1 MIDVLFAS
9 YAKDGLFYYSY
20 EYFRFLNDHN
30 IKSRL
35 IIFLREKDTKEICL
49 NILKSKYINV
59 DDHNIIFISQFSKLN
74 SFNNT
79 ILIMGKSQI
88 HHAFNMC
95 HSTLY
100 SPIFKYNLKNALN
113 NNLIII
119 HNENYDNFNEE
130 VKYFK
135 PQKLTHL
142 NDKNIYPNFEG
153 IQYRKKIY
161 FDIYKKPLKE
171 ESKTLFNGSNN
182 QYYEDVLTVIHKY
195 NKPIIVVDKFKNDQ
209 YKKNQIL
216 LPVEN
221 ILEKFDKYV
230 YTKSFFDP
238 APRFI
243 QECFYFGKEVIYD
256 RNLEIKD
263 GGSVYYELGLKGENF
278 NLTDEIISII
288 KNNQ

>member
-1 MIDVLFAS
+1 
-9 YAKDGLFYYSY
+9 
-20 EYFRFLNDHN
+20 
-30 IKSRL
+30 
-35 IIFLREKDTKEICL
+35 
-49 NILKSKYINV
+49 
-59 DDHNIIFISQFSKLN
+59 
-74 SFNNT
+74 
-79 ILIMGKSQI
+79 
-88 HHAFNMC
+88 
-95 HSTLY
+95 
-100 SPIFKYNLKNALN
+100 LN

-135 PQKLTHL
+135 PRKLTHL

-195 NKPIIVVDKFKNDQ
+195 KNPIIVVDKFKNDQ